1 MTANNTIPKKDMF
14 FIAITY
20 YPFSKFDLYIRFAEG
35 YLETMLRDKFNA
47 RRSMYLRIE
56 YVMDRSVEKFSID
69 VMLVC
74 NLSLSKY

>member
-1 MTANNTIPKKDMF
+1 MTANNTIPKKICSSSPSHNIPF
-14 FIAITY
+14 QNSTY
-20 YPFSKFDLYIRFAEG
+20 ICFAEG

-69 VMLVC
+69 VTLVC